1 MNAPCKDYP
10 DRHEICHDS
19 CERYIKFRRERERIR
34 AAKEQE
40 RIRSKRYTAIVPYRI
55 RGEQ

>member
-1 MNAPCKDYP
+1 MNAPCKDCP
-10 DRHEICHDS
+10 DRHGICHDS
-19 CERYIKFRRERERIR
+19 CERHIKFHREREKIR

-40 RIRSKRYTAIVPYRI
+40 RIRGKTYKALVPYRI

>member
-1 MNAPCKDYP
+1 MARYYSDDPIADF
-10 DRHEICHDS
+10 DRWD
-19 CERYIKFRRERERIR
+19 RDQREREKIR

-40 RIRSKRYTAIVPYRI
+40 RIRSKTYKALVPYRI

>member
-1 MNAPCKDYP
+1 MNAPCKDCP
-10 DRHEICHDS
+10 DRHGIGHDS
-19 CERYIKFRRERERIR
+19 CERYIKFHREREKIR

-40 RIRSKRYTAIVPYRI
+40 RIRSKKYKALVPYRI